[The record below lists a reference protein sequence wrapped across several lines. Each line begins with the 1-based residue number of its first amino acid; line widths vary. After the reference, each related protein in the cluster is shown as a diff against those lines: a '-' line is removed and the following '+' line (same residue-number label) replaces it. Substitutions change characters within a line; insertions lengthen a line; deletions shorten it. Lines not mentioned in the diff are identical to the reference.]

1 MGMPRLIGLFAIIP
15 ATVLLT
21 ISFFVLFTL
30 RAIKE
35 NALKVFGY
43 VIVALLWAAALLVF
57 SSGIYTVSTGKC
69 LMKPMM
75 QQMMK
80 MHMQEMMQPGESS
93 SMMQK
98 HTGESMMKH

>member
-1 MGMPRLIGLFAIIP
+1 MGMLRLIGLFAIIP
-15 ATVLLT
+15 ATILLT

-43 VIVALLWAAALLVF
+43 VIVALLWAAVLLVF

-75 QQMMK
+75 HQMMK
-80 MHMQEMMQPGESS
+80 MHMQEMMQPGEPS

-98 HTGESMMKH
+98 HADSPMMKH

>member
-43 VIVALLWAAALLVF
+43 VIVALLWAAALLTF

-69 LMKPMM
+69 LMKPMI

-80 MHMQEMMQPGESS
+80 MHMQEMMQ
-93 SMMQK
+93 K